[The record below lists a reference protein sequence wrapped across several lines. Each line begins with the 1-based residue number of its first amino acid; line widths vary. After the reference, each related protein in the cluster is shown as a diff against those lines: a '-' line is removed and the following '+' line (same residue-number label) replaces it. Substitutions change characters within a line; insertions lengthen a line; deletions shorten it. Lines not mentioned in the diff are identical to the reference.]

1 MKERNIKV
9 IIAEP
14 MRQARICT
22 IENNLEEFQDIVDG
36 LIDTLIFTEE
46 DDVIIILNDEGKIN
60 CLPFNRALANE
71 NGIWDIVAGTMIIAG
86 DDYIN
91 GEFVSLTD
99 EQAEKYLN
107 KFLDP
112 EIHFMINGEVIA
124 STFKDPMIDLENFSE
139 FTTEGRR
146 RKYDRLLKSD
156 NIIY

>member
-1 MKERNIKV
+1 MKESNIKV

-22 IENNLEEFQDIVDG
+22 IKNELSEFQRIVGG
-36 LIDTLIFTEE
+36 LIQTVYLPDDDEVVLIC
-46 DDVIIILNDEGKIN
+46 NDSGKIDR
-60 CLPFNRALANE
+60 LPWNRALSYN
-71 NGIWDIVAGTMIIAG
+71 NKVWDLVAGPMIITG
-86 DDYIN
+86 DDFIN
-91 GEFVSLTD
+91 GEFASLSD
-99 EQAEKYLN
+99 DLAEKYLK

-124 STFKDPMIDLENFSE
+124 STFKDPMVDLENFSE

-146 RKYDRLLKSD
+146 RKYDRLLRTD